1 MTNFFEKYQG
11 YILAGVAQ
19 VGAGIVIAVR
29 LNNRV
34 RDLERQVGDLFDR
47 FGN

>member
-19 VGAGIVIAVR
+19 LGPIDDWA
-29 LNNRV
+29 
-34 RDLERQVGDLFDR
+34 DETP
-47 FGN
+47 